1 MKPSKDQVLA
11 FAVEEANRQGV
22 PSDFIYN
29 MVMQE
34 SRGRFDA
41 VGPMTRQGQ
50 AVGPMQLMA
59 GTAKDLGVNRNDWQ
73 DNIRGGVKYA
83 AQLFNRFQDPTLVA
97 AAYNAGPEK
106 VAKYGGVPPFAETQN
121 YVKNVVGAT
130 SQALTQKAVGQPM
143 SNAKGYIELPDEEP
157 AKQKP
162 AQSSGGYIEVNDEIA
177 PGKPVQTPKQVA
189 KQSGPSIADIIGRQV
204 GLTTRYG
211 LEGAGQVLDIGGAPI
226 AAGLRAMTGGQYDL
240 PSQSMTKLS
249 NALGLP
255 QPQGKLEESV
265 GNITRQMAGVSPMVK
280 AGQLLTGAANQTA
293 QAVGKGLAA
302 QSGAQVAGATAG
314 GATAEIGRQGFD
326 IQNPFAL
333 AGLNIVGG
341 IPASA
346 AAARAGNVMTG
357 TQYANPNVGQ
367 TVESARARGVNIDV
381 GDVGGPGSATL
392 ERMRQLS
399 GTTQSAN
406 QAKSQQVQDLIE
418 KVTEQARPAS
428 VKAAGSEKTVIAN
441 DLRKQYRTAKSN
453 VNPLFE
459 RAENLA
465 GNSQISLNNTSNAA
479 ANVIDQ
485 FPTTATTAVIEKNIE
500 KLNNLIQAGGGTYK
514 EVRDLQKNIGAEMN
528 RVQKGVAT
536 GAYSETQA
544 SALSKLYS
552 SMADD
557 VDAWAAPRQIN
568 GKPVYTPAGAA
579 HEQAMTQF
587 KNTVVPFRENKDIY
601 RLVSSKT
608 PRGEFDEAAQNFSL
622 TKDPTTADR
631 AVSLMSPE
639 GQQAAQY
646 SILNEARV
654 KGITQ
659 DAASLFSAPAFMR
672 TLNMGRSELPTA
684 QRNIMSQS
692 PELMNEVSTLR
703 NIVDTTRGAVTPKTD
718 PATGAQLLPYLA
730 AGSSGAAGATLASS
744 MGLPPAIGGLLGA
757 TATPVASNVG
767 ANVLSSPTA
776 TRFLLGQP
784 NLGSAGAATGVA
796 SQMQTATEMPSE
808 QSLQPGSNI
817 LELYRQL
824 FQD

>member
-1 MKPSKDQVLA
+1 MKPTKDQVLA

-22 PSDFIYN
+22 PPDFIYN

-34 SRGRFDA
+34 SSGKHDA
-41 VGPMTRQGQ
+41 VGPMTKFGR
-50 AVGPMQLMA
+50 AIGPMQLLA

-83 AQLFNRFQDPTLVA
+83 SQLFNRFQDPVLVA
-97 AAYNAGPEK
+97 AAYNAGPEN
-106 VAKYGGVPPFAETQN
+106 VRKYGGIPPFPETQD
-121 YVKNVVGAT
+121 YVKKVVGVGI
-130 SQALTQKAVGQPM
+130 QAPAQKAEGQPM
-143 SNAKGYIELPDEEP
+143 SNAKGYIELPDLNTGTPSAPVENRGYLELP
-157 AKQKP
+157 DLPPSATP
-162 AQSSGGYIEVNDEIA
+162 AQRVQQ
-177 PGKPVQTPKQVA
+177 PKP
-189 KQSGPSIADIIGRQV
+189 SGPSIADIIGRTT
-204 GLTTRYG
+204 GLTARYG
-211 LEGAGQVLDIGGAPI
+211 LEGLGQTLDIGGAPI
-226 AAGLRAMTGGQYDL
+226 ASLLRATTGGQYDL
-240 PSQSMTKLS
+240 PSQSMTRLA
-249 NALGLP
+249 NAIGLP
-255 QPQGKLEESV
+255 TPQGKLEESV
-265 GNITRQMAGVSPMVK
+265 GNITRQMAGVAPL
-280 AGQLLTGAANQTA
+280 AGAGRLLSGSANQA
-293 QAVGKGLAA
+293 VQAVGRGLAA
-302 QSGAQVAGATAG
+302 QPGAQIAGAVGGGTA
-314 GATAEIGRQGFD
+314 AEVGRQGFD

-333 AGLNIVGG
+333 AALNIAGG

-346 AAARAGNVMTG
+346 ATARLGNVRTG

-367 TVESARARGVNIDV
+367 TIESGRARGVNIDV
-381 GDVGGPGSATL
+381 GDVGGPGSSTL

-428 VKAAGSEKTVIAN
+428 VTTAGSEKKVIAN
-441 DLRKQYRTAKSN
+441 DLRKQYRTAKDN

-459 RAENLA
+459 RAEKLA
-465 GNSQISLNNTSNAA
+465 GQTQISLNNTSNAA
-479 ANVIDQ
+479 ANVVDQ
-485 FPTTATTAVIEKNIE
+485 FPTTSTTAVIEKNIG
-500 KLNNLIQAGGGTYK
+500 KLNTLIQSGGGTYK
-514 EVRDLQKNIGAEMN
+514 EVRDLQKNIGSELN

-544 SALSKLYS
+544 SALGKLYA

-557 VDAWAAPRQIN
+557 VDAWSAPRQIN

-579 HEQAMTQF
+579 HQQAMTQF
-587 KNTVVPFRENKDIY
+587 RDTVVPFRDNKDIY

-684 QRNIMSQS
+684 QRNIMNQS
-692 PELMNEVSTLR
+692 PELMNEVNTLR
-703 NIVDTTRGAVTPKTD
+703 NIVDTTRSAVTPKTD
-718 PATGAQLLPYLA
+718 IATGAQML
-730 AGSSGAAGATLASS
+730 GAGAGGAIAANA
-744 MGLPPAIGGLLGA
+744 MGLSPEIGGLLGA
-757 TATPVASNVG
+757 AVAPAVTNLS
-767 ANVLSSPTA
+767 ASTLSSPSA

-784 NLGSAGAATGVA
+784 NMGSAGSTSGVA
-796 SQMQTATEMPSE
+796 SQMQNAAQMSPE
-808 QSLQPGSNI
+808 QSLQPGTNI

>member
-34 SRGRFDA
+34 SKGKHDA

-59 GTAKDLGVNRNDWQ
+59 GTAKDLGVNRNDWK

-83 AQLFNRFQDPTLVA
+83 AQLFNRFQDPVLVA

-106 VAKYGGVPPFAETQN
+106 VAKYGGVPPFPETQN

-130 SQALTQKAVGQPM
+130 SQALTQKDAGQPM
-143 SNAKGYIELPDEEP
+143 SNAKGYIELPELDEK
-157 AKQKP
+157 KQG
-162 AQSSGGYIEVNDEIA
+162 ASSQKNDYIELPDVPESA
-177 PGKPVQTPKQVA
+177 KYTVPSKQAKP
-189 KQSGPSIADIIGRQV
+189 SGPSIADIIGRQV

-240 PSQSMTKLS
+240 PSQSMAKLS

-265 GNITRQMAGVSPMVK
+265 GNISRQMAGVLPMVK
-280 AGQLLTGAANQTA
+280 AGQVMSGATNLAT

-302 QSGAQVAGATAG
+302 QPGAQVAGAAG
-314 GATAEIGRQGFD
+314 GGTVAEIGRQGFD

-333 AGLNIVGG
+333 AVLNILGG

-367 TVESARARGVNIDV
+367 TVEAGRARGVNIDV

-406 QAKSQQVQDLIE
+406 QAKSQQVQNLIE

-428 VKAAGSEKTVIAN
+428 VTTAGAEKKVIAN
-441 DLRKQYRTAKSN
+441 DLRKQYRTAKDN
-453 VNPLFE
+453 VAPLFE

-544 SALSKLYS
+544 SALSKLYA

-744 MGLPPAIGGLLGA
+744 IGLPPAVGGLIGA
-757 TATPVASNVG
+757 AATPIASNVG

-784 NLGSAGAATGVA
+784 NLGSAGASTGVA
-796 SQMQTATEMPSE
+796 SQMQTTTEMPSE
-808 QSLQPGSNI
+808 QSLQPASNI

>member
-34 SRGRFDA
+34 SRGKHDA

-83 AQLFNRFQDPTLVA
+83 AQLFNRFQDPVLVA

-121 YVKNVVGAT
+121 YVKNVVGA
-130 SQALTQKAVGQPM
+130 SAQASTQKAAGQPM

-162 AQSSGGYIEVNDEIA
+162 TQSFGGYIEVNDEIA
-177 PGKPVQTPKQVA
+177 PGKPVQTAKQIA
-189 KQSGPSIADIIGRQV
+189 KQSGPSIADIIGRST
-204 GLTTRYG
+204 GLTARYG
-211 LEGAGQVLDIGGAPI
+211 LEGLGQTLDIGGAPI
-226 AAGLRAMTGGQYDL
+226 ASLLRATTGGQYDL
-240 PSQSMTKLS
+240 PSQSMTKLA
-249 NALGLP
+249 NAIGLP

-265 GNITRQMAGVSPMVK
+265 GNITRQVAGVSPMAK
-280 AGQLLTGAANQTA
+280 AGQLMSGATNQA
-293 QAVGKGLAA
+293 VQAVGKGLAA
-302 QSGAQVAGATAG
+302 QPGAQVAGAIG
-314 GATAEIGRQGFD
+314 GGTTAEIGRQGFD

-333 AGLNIVGG
+333 AALNILGG

-367 TVESARARGVNIDV
+367 TVEAGRARGVNIDV

-392 ERMRQLS
+392 ERMRQIS
-399 GTTQSAN
+399 GSTQSAN

-418 KVTEQARPAS
+418 KVTDQARPAS
-428 VKAAGSEKTVIAN
+428 VKTAGSEKTVIAN
-441 DLRKQYRTAKSN
+441 DLRTQYRTAKSN

-459 RAENLA
+459 RAEKLA
-465 GNSQISLNNTSNAA
+465 GNAQISLNNTSNAA

-514 EVRDLQKNIGAEMN
+514 EVRDLQKNIGAEMS

-536 GAYSETQA
+536 GSYSETQA

-587 KNTVVPFRENKDIY
+587 KDTVVPFRENKDIY

-639 GQQAAQY
+639 GKQAAQY

-692 PELMNEVSTLR
+692 PELMNEVNTMR

-718 PATGAQLLPYLA
+718 MSTGTQLLPFLA
-730 AGSSGAAGATLASS
+730 SGSAGGVGAATASA
-744 MGLPPAIGGLLGA
+744 MGMSPEIGGLIGA
-757 TATPVASNVG
+757 AASPIIGNTTANMI
-767 ANVLSSPTA
+767 SSPSA

-784 NLGSAGAATGVA
+784 NLGSGAAATGVA
-796 SQMQTATEMPSE
+796 SQLGTATQMPSE